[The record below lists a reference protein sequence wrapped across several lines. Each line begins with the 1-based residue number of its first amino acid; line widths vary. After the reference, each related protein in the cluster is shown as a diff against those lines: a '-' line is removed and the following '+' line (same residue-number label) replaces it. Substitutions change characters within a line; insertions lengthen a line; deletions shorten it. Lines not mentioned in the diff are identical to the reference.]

1 MLRNKIPDYLIDL
14 STVGGSKINY
24 PPWVNIRCEGWVKIQ
39 CDSTLLTVEV
49 TFVVVAAVIV
59 LTAPVAPA
67 SAVVRLVRP
76 VQPLTSAEK
85 VAPVE
90 LMVAVGIPV
99 TVMPA
104 ANAVPETFA
113 FNTVLALEFPVSLSN
128 AVSES
133 IVPALNV

>member
-1 MLRNKIPDYLIDL
+1 MTTAPL
-14 STVGGSKINY
+14 STMQSEQSNNERSFVRA
-24 PPWVNIRCEGWVKIQ
+24 PPVV
-39 CDSTLLTVEV
+39 LLTVEV

-128 AVSES
+128 ALSES

>member
-1 MLRNKIPDYLIDL
+1 MTTAPL
-14 STVGGSKINY
+14 STMQSEQSNNERSFVRA
-24 PPWVNIRCEGWVKIQ
+24 PPVV
-39 CDSTLLTVEV
+39 LLTVEV

>member
-1 MLRNKIPDYLIDL
+1 MRANM
-14 STVGGSKINY
+14 
-24 PPWVNIRCEGWVKIQ
+24 
-39 CDSTLLTVEV
+39 
-49 TFVVVAAVIV
+49 